1 MKLPKSERNKIAGKE
16 SHFNLA
22 VIHGDVTEDIQV
34 LKSINYGDKCSP
46 EEYIQ
51 KKKDEVTKLL
61 LSFPEKLQ
69 NCNDPDTVQA
79 ILTHMTQID
88 GLCNA
93 VSMLPSGSSSR
104 SSLPVDPTTVNE
116 PVNDCQ
122 ASVIAFNQK
131 KR

>member
-1 MKLPKSERNKIAGKE
+1 MFPRGV
-16 SHFNLA
+16 H
-22 VIHGDVTEDIQV
+22 T
-34 LKSINYGDKCSP
+34 
-46 EEYIQ
+46 

-131 KR
+131 KRWKAIKAHFLKYPLVKSDNT